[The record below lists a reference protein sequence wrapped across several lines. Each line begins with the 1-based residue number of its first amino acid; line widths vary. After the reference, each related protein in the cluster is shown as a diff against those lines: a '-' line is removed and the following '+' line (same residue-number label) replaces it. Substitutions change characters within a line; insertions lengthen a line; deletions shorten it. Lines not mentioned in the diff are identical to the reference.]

1 MTAEEERATQP
12 SLQPGPFVEEQV
24 TQMEH
29 VVRRIPAYMEMC
41 FKGIEDMLRF
51 HGMSSNLDMSQHHVM
66 PTWTYLLNEDWR
78 LSTPK
83 LGVSTLSSRR
93 KALPCLSRS
102 VTTLVAGSLST
113 LRHHGLLPPGLALMP
128 LVTGSLFDARAG
140 VQRYEYRGSPDQPS
154 LELTG

>member
-66 PTWTYLLNEDWR
+66 PTWSEFEQAN
-78 LSTPK
+78 
-83 LGVSTLSSRR
+83 
-93 KALPCLSRS
+93 C
-102 VTTLVAGSLST
+102 
-113 LRHHGLLPPGLALMP
+113 
-128 LVTGSLFDARAG
+128 ARQA
-140 VQRYEYRGSPDQPS
+140 VVVEQQQPSPDDMA
-154 LELTG
+154 E